1 MMNRVNL
8 ESLAETL
15 AHGMAEN
22 TAERDLSATFATNNH
37 KNLQEH
43 KLFSALI
50 PLEIGGGGAKYSEM
64 AKFLRKIAKYNAS
77 TALALA
83 MHQHLISAAVYNNIN
98 GKPGRKL
105 MDTVVADETIL
116 VSTGANDWMESN
128 GEAIRTQGGYIVTA
142 RKPFASGSTA
152 AHVLVTSVRVNDP
165 ELGAQVLHFSIPIK
179 TDGISFSNDWD
190 TLGMRESGSQTI
202 ILERVFIPD
211 RAIILTRPQQ
221 GYCAIFDVVLPC
233 ALPLIM
239 SVYLGVAEAA
249 AEIAVDLAKKREGD
263 EVTPFLIGEMI
274 NHLTTAQ
281 ITVND
286 MISLTNNLEFT
297 ASAEVSNA
305 ILIRKTIAVNA
316 VVNTVEKAM
325 EAAGGAGFYRKHGLE
340 RMLRDIHAA
349 QFHPMQEK
357 RQHQFSGRIALS
369 LPPVE

>member
-1 MMNRVNL
+1 MKRINL
-8 ESLAETL
+8 ESLADTL
-15 AHGMAEN
+15 ALALAEN
-22 TAERDLSATFATNNH
+22 TVERDLSATFATENYKILRDHN
-37 KNLQEH
+37 
-43 KLFSALI
+43 LFSALI
-50 PLEIGGGGAKYSEM
+50 PLAIGGGGAKYNEM
-64 AKFLRKIAKYNAS
+64 AEFLRKIARYNAS

-83 MHQHLISAAVYNNIN
+83 MHQHLIAAAVYNNTN

-105 MDTVVADETIL
+105 LDKVAVDETIL
-116 VSTGANDWMESN
+116 ASTGANDWMESN
-128 GEAIRTQGGYIVTA
+128 GEAIQTQGGYIVTA
-142 RKPFASGSTA
+142 RKPFASGSPA
-152 AHVLVTSVRVNDP
+152 AHVLVTSVRINDP
-165 ELGAQVLHFSIPIK
+165 KLGAQVLHFSIPTE
-179 TDGISFSNDWD
+179 TDGISLSDDWD

-202 ILERVFIPD
+202 ILERVFIPNA
-211 RAIILTRPQQ
+211 AIILTRPQQ
-221 GYCAIFDVVLPC
+221 GYCAIFDVILPC

-249 AEIAVDLAKKREGD
+249 AEAAVDLAKKREGD
-263 EVTPFLIGEMI
+263 EVAPYPIGEMI

-286 MISLTNNLEFT
+286 MLSLTNNLEFI
-297 ASAEVSNA
+297 ASTEISNA

-325 EAAGGAGFYRKHGLE
+325 EVAGGAGFYRKHGLE

-357 RQHQFSGRIALS
+357 RQHRFSGRIALD